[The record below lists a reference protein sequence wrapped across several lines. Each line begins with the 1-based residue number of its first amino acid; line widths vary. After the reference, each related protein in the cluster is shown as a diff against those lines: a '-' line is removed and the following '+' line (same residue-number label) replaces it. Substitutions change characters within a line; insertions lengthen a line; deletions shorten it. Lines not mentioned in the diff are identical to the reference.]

1 MFLNLSFAKI
11 LETMFGKK
19 SGKKNPSRSHHARLQ
34 IEVFESREVPAVL
47 TIGGSVYEDK
57 NGNGIRDISET
68 GLGGVPLELRNAQ
81 GILVSTTIS
90 ASDGTY
96 RFDKSSSL
104 PAQSLT
110 KKYETTVNPTKANY
124 TGVVS
129 LPGFDSSLGIL
140 DSVELVLTAA
150 GSTTLRAENL
160 EDDPETVSMQPT
172 GSFKVSMA
180 GLSAVEV
187 TANPA
192 ITQFNLGAA
201 DGVNDYAGTSGR
213 SSGPVSLNGS
223 NSMTFSGAALSMFS
237 TSTINLNL
245 LSRVSVMSS
254 SPGNVLL
261 SATSMVNMNVAV
273 VYHYRAI
280 PPLDPGNYTV
290 TEASQPTGYYDG
302 LVTTNNIAPIPG
314 SIGLN
319 TVSVTL
325 AQTPITQLN
334 FGEVKPV
341 SVSGLVR
348 MLPDGITQQS
358 TQPILG
364 AIVTLQGTNDMGQA
378 VNKQV
383 VTAADGTFSFAGLRP
398 GTYELTTSAGKRI
411 MADALAGSAGGVAG
425 TSQISQISLP
435 SGTNGTSYIFNA
447 IVPSTLVGTS
457 YQDNNANG
465 IYDANDSLLANVNL
479 TLTGTDYK
487 GRAVTLTTKT
497 DSFGEYSFANVLP
510 GTYTVKVTTPTGM
523 LTGGVK
529 AGSLGGVVSTDSVS
543 NIKIGQDAYAENYD
557 FAFVNPAKVTG
568 FVYHDQNNDGARSVA
583 NSPTVDPGVGTVT
596 VTLTGQDINGNP
608 VNLTTKT
615 LADGSYE
622 FSNLKPGTYRIQS
635 TVPTGYLEGKATAGN
650 ANGAV
655 IRSSSISG
663 LSLSAGQTA
672 TDYNFGLLK
681 PTVIS
686 GVVANDLAA
695 NNRYDAGDPGL
706 AGIILTLTGTD
717 AFGKAVSLQTAT
729 GAGGA
734 YSFGTLTPGNYTLRV
749 GTIPVG
755 YTAPV
760 VQNGSLGGT
769 VSGTAISLALNQ
781 GTSGT
786 GYNFLVQVVGRSK
799 RGFFN

>member
-1 MFLNLSFAKI
+1 MLNILGIEKI
-11 LETMFGKK
+11 LGTLFGKK
-19 SGKKNPSRSHHARLQ
+19 SGKKSTKTSKHTVLQ
-34 IEVFESREVPAVL
+34 IEVFESRQMPAVL

-68 GLGGVPLELRNAQ
+68 GLGGVPLELRNSQ
-81 GILVSTTIS
+81 GVLVATTTS
-90 ASDGTY
+90 AADGTY

-129 LPGFDSSLGIL
+129 LPGFDSSLGVL
-140 DSVELVLTAA
+140 DSVEIILTAS

-160 EDDPETVSMQPT
+160 EDDAETVTMQPS

-187 TANPA
+187 NSNPA
-192 ITQFNLGAA
+192 ITQFNLGAS
-201 DGVNDYAGTSGR
+201 DGVSDYGGTSG
-213 SSGPVSLNGS
+213 STLGPVSLNGS
-223 NSMTFSGAALSMFS
+223 KSMTYSGSALSMFS

-245 LSRVSVMSS
+245 TSRVSVMSS

-261 SATSMVNMNVAV
+261 SATSMVGMNVAV

-290 TEASQPTGYYDG
+290 TEATQPTGYYDG
-302 LVTTNNIAPIPG
+302 LVTTNNITPIPG

-319 TVSVTL
+319 TVNVTL
-325 AQTPITQLN
+325 SQTPITQLN
-334 FGEVKPV
+334 FGEVKPA
-341 SVSGLVR
+341 SVSGIVR
-348 MLPDGITQQS
+348 LLPDGITQQS
-358 TQPILG
+358 NQPILG
-364 AIVTLQGTNDMGQA
+364 AVVTLQGTNDMGQS
-378 VNKQV
+378 VNQQV
-383 VTAADGTFSFAGLRP
+383 VTTADGTFSFAGLRP
-398 GTYELTTSAGKRI
+398 GTYQLTTTAGKRI
-411 MADALAGSAGGVAG
+411 MADAQLGTAGGTAG
-425 TSQISQISLP
+425 TSQISQIPLG
-435 SGTNGTSYIFNA
+435 SGTIGTNYIFNA
-447 IVPSTLVGTS
+447 IVPSALVGTS

-465 IYDANDSLLANVNL
+465 VYDGNDTLLANVNL

-487 GRAVTLTTKT
+487 GRAVTLTAQT

-510 GTYTVKVTTPTGM
+510 GTYSVKVTTPAGM
-523 LTGGVK
+523 LTGQVK
-529 AGSLGGVVSTDSVS
+529 AGSLGGVVGADTVS

-557 FAFVNPAKVTG
+557 FGFVNPARVTG
-568 FVYHDQNNDGARSVA
+568 FVFHDQNNDGARQVG
-583 NSPTVDPGVGTVT
+583 NSPTVDPGVSAVT
-596 VTLTGQDINGNP
+596 VTLTGQDINGNM

-622 FSNLKPGTYRIQS
+622 FNNLKPGTYRIQS
-635 TVPTGYLEGKATAGN
+635 TVPAGFLEGKASAGN

-655 IRSSSISG
+655 IRSSAISG
-663 LSLSAGQTA
+663 LSLTAGQNA

-686 GVVANDLAA
+686 GVVANDLGA

-706 AGIILTLTGTD
+706 AGIVLSLTGTD
-717 AFGKAVSLQTAT
+717 AFGKAISLQTTTNA
-729 GAGGA
+729 AGA
-734 YSFGTLTPGNYTLRV
+734 YSFGTLSPGTYTLRL
-749 GTIPVG
+749 GAIPAG

-769 VSGTAISLALNQ
+769 VAGTAIGLALNQ
-781 GTSGT
+781 GQAGT